1 MPTYP
6 WYQLYKAALI
16 EKDWTRMNETVQAG
30 QDEIYLRWLEL
41 TRQSGNEDEKQA
53 LLSAISGLKILR
65 MDAAEWRERHKG
77 A

>member
-6 WYQLYKAALI
+6 WYELYKAALI
-16 EKDWTRMNETVQAG
+16 EEDWTRMDERVQAV

-41 TRQSGNEDEKQA
+41 TRQSGNEEEKQA

>member
-1 MPTYP
+1 MD
-6 WYQLYKAALI
+6 
-16 EKDWTRMNETVQAG
+16 ERVQAA

-41 TRQSGNEDEKQA
+41 TRQSGNEEEKQA